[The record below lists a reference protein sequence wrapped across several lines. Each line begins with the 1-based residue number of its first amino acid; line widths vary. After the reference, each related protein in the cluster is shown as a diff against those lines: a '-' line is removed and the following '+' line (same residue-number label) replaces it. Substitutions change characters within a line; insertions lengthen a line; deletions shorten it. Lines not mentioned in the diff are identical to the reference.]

1 MEEES
6 VYPLSESETEIEVLG
21 SRFIASLYPLNGKEE
36 VKSLHEKTKEHH
48 PKARHYPY
56 AYRYLPFE
64 GASDDGEPKG
74 STGLPLLEG
83 LRQKKADRILV
94 VVTRYFG
101 GTKLGLSR
109 LTRTYRETLLEAVSK
124 MTLAKIEPCLAA
136 EIETSY
142 PLFEDIK
149 RRAEHLDIQIENVV
163 YALSVKLTLIGDAKI
178 IEALLDAY
186 PTGVR
191 TISSEIRTLRRAK

>member
-6 VYPLSESETEIEVLG
+6 VYPLCESEAEIEVLG
-21 SRFIASLYPLNGKEE
+21 SRFIASLYPLNDKDE
-36 VKSLHEKTKEHH
+36 VKLLYEKTKERY

-56 AYRYLPFE
+56 AYRYLPLE
-64 GASDDGEPKG
+64 GMSDDGEPKG
-74 STGLPLLEG
+74 SVGLPLLEG
-83 LRQKKADRILV
+83 LRQKKSDRILV

-109 LTRTYRETLLEAVSK
+109 LTRTYREALLKAVSE
-124 MTLAKIEPCLAA
+124 MVPARIETCEATR
-136 EIETSY
+136 IETSY

-149 RRAEHLDIQIENVV
+149 RRASNLDIQIENVV

-186 PTGVR
+186 PAGVSK
-191 TISSEIRTLRRAK
+191 ISSESRTLRREK